1 MADPL
6 AMGAGRKRLLR
17 VEIAY
22 ALSERQVLIALE
34 MEEGATIRQAIER
47 SGILERIPGID
58 LAKECV
64 GVFGKTARLDTALRD
79 GDRVEIYR
87 SLIADPKD
95 ARKRRIK
102 RRR

>member
-1 MADPL
+1 MTDSR
-6 AMGAGRKRLLR
+6 AMGDGSTALLH

-22 ALSERQVLIALE
+22 ALSEKQVLIALDV
-34 MEEGATIRQAIER
+34 EEGATIRQAIER

-58 LAKECV
+58 LAKERV
-64 GVFGKTARLDTALRD
+64 GVFGKTARLDAALRD

-87 SLIADPKD
+87 PLVSDPGE
-95 ARKRRIK
+95 ARRRRVK